1 MEAII
6 NFDEEY
12 LYSKKELI
20 EWINTLGQEKL
31 EVIVKANKI
40 IDHKNE
46 KIDSLEKRIKNL
58 AIIIE
63 EKNKT
68 IDNITND
75 YDRLLSKV

>member
-6 NFDEEY
+6 NLDEEY

>member
-6 NFDEEY
+6 NLDEEY

-75 YDRLLSKV
+75 YNRLLSKV